1 MNLATW
7 NSRRSDVAVPTPHA
21 SRATLICVKHQTE
34 MNTDR
39 KSKLS
44 PLLSAFFGLVAG
56 IGVGLL
62 VRPSM
67 ETSSPRAELVPIFPK
82 AERFYVVEGAGDKF
96 NPATDPLCRPPATV
110 PAELSQA
117 MMRFSAL
124 PASELLLPEDRGDA
138 EKILQSVCDSR
149 IKILDSGTWNSTGS
163 FKNGIRP
170 TNEPSDDARKYL
182 VQLSQHLHEAPS
194 SRYFLVKSF
203 NDAILIADTNFSI
216 FSSGDQIYRV
226 HATPGGSK
234 MLTSKSGT
242 FYVGGLGNKSLIVSV
257 EF

>member
-1 MNLATW
+1 
-7 NSRRSDVAVPTPHA
+7 
-21 SRATLICVKHQTE
+21 

-138 EKILQSVCDSR
+138 EKILQSACGSR
-149 IKILDSGTWNSTGS
+149 IRIIDSGTWNSAES
-163 FKNGIRP
+163 FKNGLRP
-170 TNEPSDDARKYL
+170 TNEPGDDARKYL
-182 VQLSQHLHEAPS
+182 VQLSNRIHVAPTS
-194 SRYFLVKSF
+194 KYYMIGPTNEQVLI
-203 NDAILIADTNFSI
+203 NDIGFSLY
-216 FSSGDQIYRV
+216 SNGDEIKQAYAR
-226 HATPGGSK
+226 AGGSK
-234 MLTSKSGT
+234 VIEHTGGT
-242 FYVGGLGNKSLIVSV
+242 FYVVGMGNKSVL
-257 EF
+257 